1 MSGGKQLSFPTFK
14 SNIQKESDS
23 VGKILECALFLR
35 LTNLAGSRKSW
46 KKFADSFFGYYQP
59 VILEYFGYKP
69 DVLKIPKV
77 KVIDKGLFMAVLTAM
92 HKTGMFDCYASELA
106 AAVVAVFDVKLQL
119 SSIQQDLYDQLLE
132 YEDVLGFFN
141 NYRKYEF

>member
-1 MSGGKQLSFPTFK
+1 MKK
-14 SNIQKESDS
+14 CKENMTPGIRKCGYLK
-23 VGKILECALFLR
+23 VGR
-35 LTNLAGSRKSW
+35 N
-46 KKFADSFFGYYQP
+46 
-59 VILEYFGYKP
+59 
-69 DVLKIPKV
+69 VLKIPKV

>member
-1 MSGGKQLSFPTFK
+1 MCPVSSSDKSG
-14 SNIQKESDS
+14 
-23 VGKILECALFLR
+23 
-35 LTNLAGSRKSW
+35 GSRKSW
-46 KKFADSFFGYYQP
+46 KNLQIVFS
-59 VILEYFGYKP
+59 VITNLSILEYFGYKP